1 MFYNRENTSNHLKL
15 YIFSSKIDKIT
26 NFLLLYIKLNLNVS
40 NFLRTLIV
48 LKKLE
53 VGILLTVKT
62 IQF

>member
-15 YIFSSKIDKIT
+15 YIFSSKIDKNT

>member
-15 YIFSSKIDKIT
+15 YIFSSKIDKNT

-53 VGILLTVKT
+53 VGILLTV
-62 IQF
+62 